1 MLTTTNQEM
10 EAEETNDMIMM
21 SNTQGFKGF
30 PTRDQEITTT
40 NPWQVDSVQEFAC
53 LKCPECTFDTKK
65 GEVFKDHA
73 VENHP
78 LSFVLFV
85 KTLKEEEEFDPSL
98 LANQFNLDS
107 TGIKKEVT
115 EGNNEKSSRDK
126 NSHKCSTCNA
136 TFLKRYN
143 LKRHIEQVHE
153 DKRPYE
159 CTECDKKFK
168 KRDHLKSHFSRA
180 HGDKDYVQSEIK
192 QEYIEDSYQETDYLI
207 NQNVADYC
215 EPNLEEMNYEYI
227 DYNTT
232 RNENYQKSKKKKPK
246 IPGSKSDPEI
256 RKKYT
261 PIIHEGNKQFEC
273 NECKKTYATA
283 YGVSIHISSEHE
295 GNRPMCTVCGKTF
308 CLKKALQNHMNEV
321 HEKKI
326 VARCDKCDKGFTQK
340 NALKRHIDSVHEG
353 KRPHLCTIC
362 GSSFAENKKL
372 QLHIA
377 AVHKKEKPFSCHLC
391 GIRFA
396 RKDKLNVHIQAVH
409 EGIKPKP
416 RRPKSEGHVS
426 NSGHLIENPS
436 GHHQLDI

>member
-1 MLTTTNQEM
+1 M
-10 EAEETNDMIMM
+10 AV
-21 SNTQGFKGF
+21 
-30 PTRDQEITTT
+30 
-40 NPWQVDSVQEFAC
+40 NPWQVDSVQAFSF
-53 LKCPECTFDTKK
+53 LKCPECTF
-65 GEVFKDHA
+65 EIQEEHFFQVHA

-98 LANQFNLDS
+98 IADQFNLDS
-107 TGIKKEVT
+107 VGIKEELT
-115 EGNNEKSSRDK
+115 EGNNEKSRVDK

-136 TFLKRYN
+136 IFLKRYN

-180 HGDKDYVQSEIK
+180 HGDKDFVESEIK
-192 QEYIEDSYQETDYLI
+192 QEFIEDSYQETDYLI
-207 NQNVADYC
+207 NENVADYC
-215 EPNLEEMNYEYI
+215 EPNLEEMNYEFI
-227 DYNTT
+227 DYNT

-246 IPGSKSDPEI
+246 IPGRKSDPEI

-261 PIIHEGNKQFEC
+261 SIIHEGNKQFEC

-295 GNRPMCTVCGKTF
+295 GNRPMCSVCGKTF

-326 VARCDKCDKGFTQK
+326 VAICDKCDKGFTQK

-353 KRPHLCTIC
+353 KKPHLCTIC

-391 GIRFA
+391 GASFA
-396 RKDKLNVHIQAVH
+396 RKDKMNVHIQAVH

-426 NSGHLIENPS
+426 NIGNPS
-436 GHHQLDI
+436 GHHQLDILPLLHHIKK